1 MGNGATF
8 PDFPSGAGPG
18 TGPGLPIPS
27 KPTVGLAEMVGFM
40 EEVGANDGSKD
51 EEGAN
56 EEDGDAEDTF
66 RMIT

>member
-1 MGNGATF
+1 MGNGAAF
-8 PDFPSGAGPG
+8 PDFPSGAR
-18 TGPGLPIPS
+18 PGLPI
-27 KPTVGLAEMVGFM
+27 PTVGLAEMVGFM